1 MLLKYIPDTIKDM
14 VKQSL
19 ALRAKKSGKREAGNL
34 PAQAG
39 VKLDATLEELFEAS
53 AHLGHRPERWNPKIA
68 PYLFGVHEGVH
79 IFDLDKTLVLLNQAM
94 DELRHRAA
102 EGQTFLFVGTK
113 QQAQEAIKTTAQGLG
128 MPYITQRFIGG
139 LFTNFG
145 QIKKSIDKMGQ
156 MKKTQEAG
164 EYNEF
169 TKKERLL
176 IAREITRLERVFGG
190 VAGLEKL
197 PDLVIVVDTKKERT
211 VVAEARRI
219 GMPIMAIVDTNSD
232 PTLIDYPIAAN
243 DDSIKSVGYIIGKLG
258 EAVKEGLKNRKVEK
272 VEQVEQVSA

>member
-1 MLLKYIPDTIKDM
+1 MVNNKLK
-14 VKQSL
+14 V
-19 ALRAKKSGKREAGNL
+19 N
-34 PAQAG
+34 
-39 VKLDATLEELFEAS
+39 LEELLEAS

-68 PYLFGVHEGVH
+68 PYLFGVREGVH
-79 IFDLDKTLVLLNQAM
+79 IFDLDKTLMMLNTAM
-94 DELRHRAA
+94 DELQKRAV

-113 QQAQEAIKTTAQGLG
+113 QQAQEAIKTTAQNVG
-128 MPYITQRFIGG
+128 MPYIIQRFIGG
-139 LFTNFG
+139 LFTNFS

-156 MKKTQEAG
+156 MKKAQEVG

-176 IAREITRLERVFGG
+176 ISREIARLERIFGG

-232 PTLIDYPIAAN
+232 PTIIDYPITAN

-258 EAVKEGLKNRKVEK
+258 EAVKEGMKNRK
-272 VEQVEQVSA
+272 VEQVEQVEQVAQVST